1 MVTTSTNPHYAQQD
15 ASAPYMVAE
24 GGSQAYGW
32 VESISIEDEDLMF
45 GGKSLSAWHEE
56 DRQKVS
62 FPEEE
67 KRGRQRVSVLRK
79 NVDLQNVP
87 MLTINCQGSPKS
99 FLLAAAVQIHHKE
112 PGAIE
117 II

>member
-1 MVTTSTNPHYAQQD
+1 MVTTSTNTHYAQQD
-15 ASAPYMVAE
+15 ASSHYMVAE
-24 GGSQAYGW
+24 GGSQTYGW

-67 KRGRQRVSVLRK
+67 RRGRQRQQSK
-79 NVDLQNVP
+79 S
-87 MLTINCQGSPKS
+87 TTKSQGQSK
-99 FLLAAAVQIHHKE
+99 
-112 PGAIE
+112 
-117 II
+117 